1 MKKREIGLLLAL
13 MLLMSLLP
21 VGAMASG
28 GEEDLPLTEL
38 WVDGVDILTAT
49 NNTVTCGSGT
59 ASYDADSNTLTL
71 DNAKITDAHRD
82 GFGIFATG
90 NLTISLSG
98 ESTISGSDI
107 KDGIVVFGSLD
118 ITGSET
124 STVSS
129 LTVTGSRSGIMVG
142 NPNADNDLNI
152 SGSNVTVT
160 ANGNDSVGITVD
172 GSLNVEGSTVTGNG
186 TSGGISAGSMTV
198 TGGGSVSGTGSA
210 EDSLGISARYS
221 LIVEGGTVT
230 GEGSRYGIQAGE
242 INVSGKEIG
251 NSIVSGSVSGT
262 SAGNNS
268 EGILSTIVTVNSGGS
283 VTGTGTAAN
292 SIGVNVYSLEVNGG
306 TLEGSGTD
314 SGVLSRSIT
323 VTGGSVI
330 GTGSSTGIWV
340 YDDENAAAMTISG
353 GGSVTATSTTAGR
366 GIYAPGMNI
375 SIDDTSTLTASA
387 KFDGSAVI
395 CSTISVGENKYT
407 PEEKEKLTV
416 KDGKVTWEEV
426 EREITL
432 YVNGKNIV
440 TAENNTV
447 DCGDGTATYDTE
459 TKVLTLTDATI
470 TSAHDGNGIYTDYN
484 LTIELEGSSTIS
496 GNSITNGIKV
506 AGDLTIN
513 GSGSLETTGSSA
525 GISATGSLSIDGAST
540 VTASSTGN
548 GAPVSCSSISVAG
561 ESCTRVDGASV
572 FKAEEG
578 VVTWITNVS
587 ALYVD
592 GKNML
597 ANTNSP
603 VQCSGGGTASYDP
616 ETNTLTLSGA
626 TITAPYTTTADDG
639 TSISCGIYAKGDL
652 NVVLNGRSTING
664 GMNHGVYVTGSLTI
678 TGDGSLEATGSE
690 TGIFVN
696 NGPMEVTGGSVTG
709 TGTAGTG
716 ILAYGITVTGGSI
729 SGTGDETSNG
739 ITSRGDMTVSGGGSV
754 RGEGNYAVYV
764 GGNIT
769 VSDEGSSVTG
779 IGDGQGV
786 YAEILYVTD
795 GSVNGST
802 TRTSGSAY
810 GIFVNNGMKVEG
822 GTVDGNSHYVG
833 IQSYGN
839 MEVSGGIVTGDGN
852 LYGIFVPHD
861 LIVTG
866 GSVIGT
872 SAKLGIWVASLQVN
886 GGSVEGTANGS
897 DEDTAEMV
905 YGITAQ
911 QGMQIQNGSVTGTA
925 SSAGTCYGLS
935 TTGGSVYIDNYSTVK
950 AESSHGRATNFSS
963 FTVGGTE
970 YTLSQDATELKVEDG
985 KVTGAEAKASKSLYM
1000 DGVDI
1005 MDADGYKV
1013 QCDKGGTATYDPDT
1027 NTLTLSGAK
1036 ITNGHTIDGVT
1047 FGIYSD
1053 SSLNIVLVGT
1063 STVESD
1069 QFDAGV
1075 YVDGDLTITGSDTGT
1090 GSLTATG
1097 SYRGIYVVD
1106 DLTVNSGTVTGN
1118 SDSESD
1124 SVGINAHG
1132 NMIVN
1137 GGEVHGTGSDVAGQ
1151 GIIVSTL
1158 TAHGGSVTGS
1168 GREGI
1173 RVENGITVEDGNV
1186 SGTGN
1191 GDFGSGINVK
1201 DGNMEVR
1208 GGTVTGNGSGKYSCG
1223 IQVSYGD
1230 VTVES
1235 GGTVN
1240 AIVNGVASSGISIYD
1255 SRLTINGGTV
1265 TARATGNNGYG
1276 IFTNYTDCI
1285 TITGES
1291 NVTISSETPG
1301 CTVSG
1306 SIYVGDKEYTPKYD
1320 TTELTV
1326 VNGVVTEF
1334 SRKPVTELY
1343 VEGVDIM
1350 DADGYKVQFSEGG
1363 TASYDPDTKTL
1374 TLSGAKITN
1383 GHTIE
1388 NVTFGIYSDGDLN
1401 IVLEGTTTVGSNQF
1415 DAGVYIDGSLTVTG
1429 SGSLEATGSR
1439 GGIYVADDLTI
1450 SSGSVTGNGNG
1461 EDSLGISV
1469 ISNMEV
1475 SGGTVTGNG
1484 NGEDSCG
1491 IYVDDGNMTVNSGG
1505 SVTGNGNG
1513 EGSCG
1518 IRIEELI
1525 VNGGRVTGNGTGD
1538 YSYGVFANSDAI
1550 TINGESHYFS
1560 ASSETPGYAVNGLI
1574 YVGGKEYTPKYGA
1587 TQITVENGTVTQ
1599 FSPIPEPKPD
1609 GALYVNGENIL
1620 TAENNTVQC
1629 GSGKAVYDPDTNT
1642 LTLTNATITTADSD
1656 GCGIYYESDLNI
1668 VLEGTSTVGNHEFN
1682 AGIYI
1687 EGELTI
1693 SGTGSLT
1700 ATGSYEGICVDNLT
1714 VNSGTVTGT
1723 GDLGIY
1729 VAEHMAVNDGTVSG
1743 TSTGTGAQIS
1753 LGIYVYT
1760 LTMTGGTVTG
1770 EGDTAAIIAI
1780 LWDEAEY
1787 DELISLP
1794 EGYLPDGYELK
1805 QVIDGSNVYE
1815 TIVQAGEDFYVDE
1828 ESGAFVGAVKEI
1840 TLKAGQSEDTEQ
1852 PTTPTTPATPTTP
1865 SKDPS
1870 QQAVDKIEN
1879 AQGGDTVSV
1888 DLTTGKTEL
1897 DKEVFEELSGKDM
1910 TLEVKLP
1917 GGVTWTVNGKD
1928 IPADADLTDLDMS
1941 VVMDTKTIPAEIV
1954 NSVTSEAGTV
1964 QLTVKNDG
1972 EFGFTMTLTAP
1983 VGAKNAGMWANL
1995 YHYDEAAGKLVYTA
2009 SALVDRNGYASLPV
2023 GSSGQYALVL
2033 DSKSHALPF
2042 TDLAAGA
2049 WYEDAVAYVYRHDLM
2064 SGYSEDLFGP
2074 NNDLSR
2080 AQLCQIIYNMEG
2092 RPTVAGGS
2100 SFSDVADGAWY
2111 TDAVTWAASQGIVDG
2126 YGGGL
2131 FGPDDN
2137 ITREQLASILYR
2149 YAQAKG
2155 YDVSIGEDT
2164 NILSY
2169 SDASDV
2175 AEYAISAMQWA
2186 CGSGVITGI
2195 SESALAPR
2203 GEATRA
2209 QAAMMLMRFCEQ
2221 YVKW

>member
-1 MKKREIGLLLAL
+1 
-13 MLLMSLLP
+13 
-21 VGAMASG
+21 
-28 GEEDLPLTEL
+28 
-38 WVDGVDILTAT
+38 
-49 NNTVTCGSGT
+49 
-59 ASYDADSNTLTL
+59 
-71 DNAKITDAHRD
+71 
-82 GFGIFATG
+82 
-90 NLTISLSG
+90 
-98 ESTISGSDI
+98 
-107 KDGIVVFGSLD
+107 
-118 ITGSET
+118 
-124 STVSS
+124 
-129 LTVTGSRSGIMVG
+129 MVG

-221 LIVEGGTVT
+221 LIVEGGSVT

-395 CSTISVGENKYT
+395 CGTISVGENKYT

-432 YVNGKNIV
+432 YVNGVNII
-440 TAENNTV
+440 AAPSNTV
-447 DCGDGTATYDTE
+447 NFSNGGTATYDTE

-548 GAPVSCSSISVAG
+548 SAPVSCSSLYVDGAECESVK
-561 ESCTRVDGASV
+561 GASV

-592 GKNML
+592 GVDML
-597 ANTNSP
+597 TDVDNTITCGS
-603 VQCSGGGTASYDP
+603 GTAAYDP
-616 ETNTLTLSGA
+616 STNTLTLNGA
-626 TITAPYTTTADDG
+626 TIASAYTTTATTSDG
-639 TSISCGIYAKGDL
+639 KQISCGIYAEGDL
-652 NVVLNGRSTING
+652 NIILSGTSTVSNEAAPFYE
-664 GMNHGVYVTGSLTI
+664 GVYVDGSLTI
-678 TGDGSLEATGSE
+678 TGDGSLTATGSE
-690 TGIFVN
+690 AGIYVD
-696 NGPMEVTGGSVTG
+696 GPMKVTGGSVTG

-716 ILAYGITVTGGSI
+716 ILAYGIKVTGGSI
-729 SGTGDETSNG
+729 SGTGDKTSNG

-985 KVTGAEAKASKSLYM
+985 KVTGAEAKASKSLYV

-1013 QCDKGGTATYDPDT
+1013 QCDKGGTA
-1027 NTLTLSGAK
+1027 
-1036 ITNGHTIDGVT
+1036 
-1047 FGIYSD
+1047 
-1053 SSLNIVLVGT
+1053 
-1063 STVESD
+1063 
-1069 QFDAGV
+1069 
-1075 YVDGDLTITGSDTGT
+1075 
-1090 GSLTATG
+1090 
-1097 SYRGIYVVD
+1097 
-1106 DLTVNSGTVTGN
+1106 
-1118 SDSESD
+1118 
-1124 SVGINAHG
+1124 
-1132 NMIVN
+1132 
-1137 GGEVHGTGSDVAGQ
+1137 
-1151 GIIVSTL
+1151 
-1158 TAHGGSVTGS
+1158 
-1168 GREGI
+1168 
-1173 RVENGITVEDGNV
+1173 
-1186 SGTGN
+1186 
-1191 GDFGSGINVK
+1191 
-1201 DGNMEVR
+1201 
-1208 GGTVTGNGSGKYSCG
+1208 
-1223 IQVSYGD
+1223 
-1230 VTVES
+1230 
-1235 GGTVN
+1235 
-1240 AIVNGVASSGISIYD
+1240 
-1255 SRLTINGGTV
+1255 
-1265 TARATGNNGYG
+1265 
-1276 IFTNYTDCI
+1276 
-1285 TITGES
+1285 
-1291 NVTISSETPG
+1291 
-1301 CTVSG
+1301 
-1306 SIYVGDKEYTPKYD
+1306 
-1320 TTELTV
+1320 
-1326 VNGVVTEF
+1326 
-1334 SRKPVTELY
+1334 
-1343 VEGVDIM
+1343 
-1350 DADGYKVQFSEGG
+1350 
-1363 TASYDPDTKTL
+1363 SYDPDTKTL
-1374 TLSGAKITN
+1374 TLDDVTITT
-1383 GHTIE
+1383 GHTIDG
-1388 NVTFGIYSDGDLN
+1388 VTFGIYSDGDLN
-1401 IVLEGTTTVGSNQF
+1401 IVLEGTSTVGSNQF

-1693 SGTGSLT
+1693 SGTGSLN

-1815 TIVQAGEDFYVDE
+1815 TIVQAGEDFYIDE
-1828 ESGAFVGAVKEI
+1828 ESGDFVGAAKEV
-1840 TLKAGQSEDTEQ
+1840 TLKDWQGENPDQ
-1852 PTTPTTPATPTTP
+1852 PTTPSDPATPIIPAVPTTP
-1865 SKDPS
+1865 GKDAS
-1870 QQAVDKIEN
+1870 QQAVDKIES
-1879 AQGGDTVSV
+1879 AQGGETVSV

-1897 DKEVFEELSGKDM
+1897 DKEVFEELSGKDA
-1910 TLEVKLP
+1910 TLEVKVP

-1928 IPADADLTDLDMS
+1928 IPADADLTDLDLS
-1941 VVMDTKTIPAEIV
+1941 VAMNTKTIPEEVI
-1954 NSVTSEAGTV
+1954 NSVNSEAGTV

-1972 EFGFTMTLTAP
+1972 EFGFTMTLTTP

-1995 YHYDEAAGKLVYTA
+1995 YHYDEAAGKMVYQA
-2009 SALVDRNGYASLPV
+2009 SALVDRNGDAALPV

-2169 SDASDV
+2169 TDASDV